1 MSEGTWSIQGPHFVN
16 CNCDYGCPCQFWGR
30 PTDGTCRAVL
40 AWRIDEGHYGDVRL
54 DGLFAINTYAWP
66 GAIHEGNGSMQ
77 SIIDERAS
85 GAQRQALIAIL
96 QGEGADP
103 GAIMFQIYRTM
114 CVTLHEPLF
123 KPIQLEVDV
132 EARTA
137 RLHVPGVLDTRLEPI
152 KNKVTGAL
160 HRARIALPFG
170 KEFTLAEVASG
181 STRATGNVPLAF
193 TNTHAHVVHNRLTAQ
208 GVAPDPQP

>member
-1 MSEGTWSIQGPHFVN
+1 
-16 CNCDYGCPCQFWGR
+16 
-30 PTDGTCRAVL
+30 
-40 AWRIDEGHYGDVRL
+40 
-54 DGLFAINTYAWP
+54 
-66 GAIHEGNGSMQ
+66 
-77 SIIDERAS
+77 
-85 GAQRQALIAIL
+85 
-96 QGEGADP
+96 
-103 GAIMFQIYRTM
+103 M

-152 KNKVTGAL
+152 KNKMTGAL

>member
-1 MSEGTWSIQGPHFVN
+1 MTLP
-16 CNCDYGCPCQFWGR
+16 
-30 PTDGTCRAVL
+30 
-40 AWRIDEGHYGDVRL
+40 VRSPIY
-54 DGLFAINTYAWP
+54 AINTYGWP

-85 GAQRQALIAIL
+85 DRQRRALVAIL

-103 GAIMFQIYRTM
+103 GVIMFQIYRLM
-114 CVTLHEPLF
+114 CVTLHDPLF
-123 KPIQLEVDV
+123 KPIHLEVDV

-137 RLHVPGVLDTRLEPI
+137 RVRVPGVLDTRVEPI
-152 KNKVTGAL
+152 KNKVTGVL

-181 STRATGNVPLAF
+181 TTRATGKIPLEF
-193 TNTHAHVVHNRLTAQ
+193 TDTHAHVVHNRLTSQ
-208 GVAPDPQP
+208 GVAQ